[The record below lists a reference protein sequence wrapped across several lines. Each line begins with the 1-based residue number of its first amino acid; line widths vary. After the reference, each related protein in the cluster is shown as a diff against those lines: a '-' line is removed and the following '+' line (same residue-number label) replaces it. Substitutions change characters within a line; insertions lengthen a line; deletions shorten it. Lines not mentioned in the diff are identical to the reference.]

1 MCRSIRILRYPGGP
15 ASDPEIAEA
24 ALQFVRK
31 VSGMRVPAP
40 ANADAFDAAVREVSA
55 ASKRLLEALPARRTM
70 PKPRPR
76 LNPAP
81 PRP

>member
-1 MCRSIRILRYPGGP
+1 MRVLRYPIGP
-15 ASDPEIAEA
+15 ASDQEIAEA

-31 VSGMRVPAP
+31 VSGMRVPAA
-40 ANADAFDAAVREVSA
+40 ANSAAFEAAVREVSS

-76 LNPAP
+76 AP
-81 PRP
+81 RTP

>member
-1 MCRSIRILRYPGGP
+1 MCRSIRILRYPTGA

-31 VSGMRVPAP
+31 VSGMRAPAP
-40 ANADAFDAAVREVSA
+40 VNAAAFEAAVREVSG

-76 LNPAP
+76 AP
-81 PRP
+81 RTP